1 MEEKSL
7 AILPVDGFV
16 GRASNFQ
23 SSKAFLW
30 MDIQQKELGEI
41 HTIKH
46 AGNGGEAK
54 IGP

>member
-1 MEEKSL
+1 MDEKSL

-16 GRASNFQ
+16 GRSKFQ

-30 MDIQQKELGEI
+30 MDIQQKELGAE